1 MLLFEPFLRQTLLF
15 AGRSVLQKEISGR
28 GGVPHYRVQ
37 YKMMDD
43 NGLLTAANI
52 FWLTE
57 DLNPAEKL
65 TAERVLLLAVKCR
78 DAVAHGA
85 VFDYT
90 ADIRKVYGHLV
101 IKAMQLVIDA
111 GLRHLEHTR
120 NQTS

>member
-15 AGRSVLQKEISGR
+15 AGRSVLQNQISAR

-37 YKMMDD
+37 YKMMAD

-52 FWLTE
+52 IWLTE
-57 DLNPAEKL
+57 ALSLAEKP
-65 TAERVLLLAVKCR
+65 TAERVLRLAVKCR

-90 ADIRKVYGHLV
+90 ADVRRIYGHLV

-111 GLRHLEHTR
+111 GQRHLECTR
-120 NQTS
+120 RQTS